1 VQIRDKRPLREQIKS
16 GFRLAGWV
24 LLTLVFIFLVL
35 VSTAMVVGKGNYSH
49 SIYRFVGLCGL
60 LAVSTIMLITARR
73 WAKWFVALLGYM
85 ILKLAVSALLGR
97 TPSVPSIMRPRLV
110 FLEFLAVLAFAA
122 ILCARYLTHAPRKLE
137 TVALVGLVVALSFST
152 ISDSSLPTLAA
163 ALVLGLVQLAHAR
176 WAKRLI
182 SRKSA

>member
-1 VQIRDKRPLREQIKS
+1 M
-16 GFRLAGWV
+16 
-24 LLTLVFIFLVL
+24 LTLVFIFLVL

-152 ISDSSLPTLAA
+152 ISDS
-163 ALVLGLVQLAHAR
+163 
-176 WAKRLI
+176 
-182 SRKSA
+182 